1 LKWARD
7 IRRLKMVPKTKIKFT
22 YKDYLHMPEDKRY
35 ELIEGDF
42 FMAPSPAEHH
52 QRISG
57 NLYSALRKFVQEH
70 GLGFVY
76 YAPFDVVLSE
86 ENVLQPDILFISKGC
101 SEIITERNVQ
111 GAPDLII
118 EIISEATEYHDR
130 EIKQKLYARFGVKE
144 YWLVDPHEKTVEV
157 MVLGEEGFENVGI
170 YKGEASLK
178 SPILEGLPLDLKE
191 VF

>member
-1 LKWARD
+1 
-7 IRRLKMVPKTKIKFT
+7 MVPKTKLKFT
-22 YKDYLHMPEDKRY
+22 YEDYLHMPEDKRY

-42 FMAPSPAEHH
+42 FMAPSPVTYH
-52 QRISG
+52 QRISR
-57 NLYSALRKFVQEH
+57 NIEIKLCEFVQKNN
-70 GLGFVY
+70 LGEIFD
-76 YAPFDVVLSE
+76 APFDVVLSE